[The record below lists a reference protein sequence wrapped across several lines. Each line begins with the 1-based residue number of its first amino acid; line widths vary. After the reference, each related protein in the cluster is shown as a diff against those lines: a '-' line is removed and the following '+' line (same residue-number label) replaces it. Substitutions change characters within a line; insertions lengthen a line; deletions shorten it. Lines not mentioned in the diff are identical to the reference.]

1 MRIDRLKKEY
11 EIETKWVF
19 FPLRPDAPED
29 GITLEEI
36 YAGRGIDIH
45 QVRQRLNQVAR
56 ELGLPLSERKMT
68 YNSRRAQELAKWAE
82 SKGVGEEFHK
92 AVFRAYYVE
101 TKNIGKVDEL
111 LSLVRSVG
119 LPEEGARQ
127 VLEQRSYR
135 EAVDADWSRCYD
147 LGVTAVPT
155 FVIDRELAV
164 GLQPYEVL
172 EQLLKTK
179 NIKKRNG

>member
-1 MRIDRLKKEY
+1 VRIDRLKREY
-11 EIETKWVF
+11 EIQTQWVF
-19 FPLRPDAPED
+19 FPLRPDAPEN

-45 QVRQRLNQVAR
+45 QVRQRMNQVAR

-82 SKGVGEEFHK
+82 SKGVGDEFHR
-92 AVFRAYYVE
+92 AVFQAYYVE

-111 LSLVRSVG
+111 LRLVGSIG
-119 LPEEGARQ
+119 LPEEEAKG
-127 VLEQRSYR
+127 VLEQRTYR

-147 LGVTAVPT
+147 LGITAVPT
-155 FVIDRELAV
+155 FVIDREWIV
-164 GLQPYEVL
+164 GFQPYEAL

-179 NIKKRNG
+179 NIKKRT

>member
-1 MRIDRLKKEY
+1 MRIDRLKKDY
-11 EIETKWVF
+11 EIQTKWVF

-36 YAGRGIDIH
+36 YAGRGIDIQ

-56 ELGLPLSERKMT
+56 ELGLPFSERKMT
-68 YNSRRAQELAKWAE
+68 YNSRLAQELAKWAE
-82 SKGVGEEFHK
+82 SKGVGEEFHR

-101 TKNIGKVDEL
+101 TKNIGKGDEL
-111 LSLVRSVG
+111 LRLATSVG
-119 LPEEGARQ
+119 LPQEEAKG
-127 VLEQRSYR
+127 VLEQRPYR

-147 LGVTAVPT
+147 FGITAIPT
-155 FVIDRELAV
+155 FVIDREWIV
-164 GLQPYEVL
+164 GLQPYEVF

-179 NIKKRNG
+179 NIKKRI

>member
-1 MRIDRLKKEY
+1 LKKDY
-11 EIETKWVF
+11 EIQTKWVF

-36 YAGRGIDIH
+36 YAGRGVDIH

-56 ELGLPLSERKMT
+56 ELGLPFSERKMT

-82 SKGVGEEFHK
+82 SKGVGEEFHR

-111 LSLVRSVG
+111 LRLAASVG
-119 LPEEGARQ
+119 LPQEEAKRA
-127 VLEQRSYR
+127 LEQRPYR

-147 LGVTAVPT
+147 LGITAVPT
-155 FVIDRELAV
+155 FVIDREWIV
-164 GLQPYEVL
+164 GLQPYEVF

-179 NIKKRNG
+179 QIRKRT

>member
-1 MRIDRLKKEY
+1 MRIDRLKKDY
-11 EIETKWVF
+11 EIQTKWVF

-45 QVRQRLNQVAR
+45 QVRQRLNQVSR
-56 ELGLPLSERKMT
+56 ELGLPFSERKMT

-82 SKGVGEEFHK
+82 SKGVGEEFHR

-111 LSLVRSVG
+111 LRLAASVG
-119 LPEEGARQ
+119 LPQEEAKG
-127 VLEQRSYR
+127 VLEQRPYR

-147 LGVTAVPT
+147 LGITAVPT
-155 FVIDRELAV
+155 FVIDGEWIV
-164 GLQPYEVL
+164 GLQPYEVF
-172 EQLLKTK
+172 EQLLETK
-179 NIKKRNG
+179 KIRKRT

>member
-1 MRIDRLKKEY
+1 VRIDRLKKDY
-11 EIETKWVF
+11 EIQTKWVF

-56 ELGLPLSERKMT
+56 ELGLPFSERKMT
-68 YNSRRAQELAKWAE
+68 YNSRLAQELAKWAE
-82 SKGVGEEFHK
+82 SKGVGEEFHR

-111 LSLVRSVG
+111 LRLATSVG
-119 LPEEGARQ
+119 LPQEEAKG
-127 VLEQRSYR
+127 VLEQRPYR
-135 EAVDADWSRCYD
+135 EAVDTDWSRCYD
-147 LGVTAVPT
+147 LGITAIPT
-155 FVIDRELAV
+155 FVIDREMIV
-164 GLQPYEVL
+164 GLQPYEVF
-172 EQLLKTK
+172 EQFFKTK
-179 NIKKRNG
+179 NIKKRT

>member
-1 MRIDRLKKEY
+1 LKKEY
-11 EIETKWVF
+11 EIETKWAF

-56 ELGLPLSERKMT
+56 ELGLPFSERKMT

-82 SKGVGEEFHK
+82 SKGVGEEFHR

-111 LSLVRSVG
+111 LHLAGSVG
-119 LPEEGARQ
+119 LPQEEAKG

-147 LGVTAVPT
+147 LGITAVPT
-155 FVIDRELAV
+155 FVIDREWIV
-164 GLQPYEVL
+164 GLQPYEVF

-179 NIKKRNG
+179 KIRKRT

>member
-11 EIETKWVF
+11 EIQTKWVF

-36 YAGRGIDIH
+36 YAGRGIDIR
-45 QVRQRLNQVAR
+45 QVRQRLNQVAE
-56 ELGLPLSERKMT
+56 ELSLPFSERKMT

-82 SKGVGEEFHK
+82 SKGVGEEFHR

-111 LSLVRSVG
+111 LRLAASVN
-119 LPEEGARQ
+119 LPEEEAKR
-127 VLEQRSYR
+127 VLEQRPYR

-147 LGVTAVPT
+147 LGITAVPT
-155 FVIDRELAV
+155 FVIDGDWIV
-164 GLQPYEVL
+164 GLQPYEVF
-172 EQLLKTK
+172 EKLLKTK
-179 NIKKRNG
+179 KIRKRT

>member
-1 MRIDRLKKEY
+1 VRIDRLKKEY
-11 EIETKWVF
+11 EIQTQWVF

-45 QVRQRLNQVAR
+45 QVRQRMNQVAR

-82 SKGVGEEFHK
+82 SKGVGEEFHR

-111 LSLVRSVG
+111 RRLAASVG
-119 LPEEGARQ
+119 LSQEEAKG
-127 VLEQRSYR
+127 VLEERPYR
-135 EAVDADWSRCYD
+135 EAVDADWTRCYD
-147 LGVTAVPT
+147 LGITAVPT
-155 FVIDRELAV
+155 FVIDREWVV
-164 GLQPYEVL
+164 GFQPYEAL

-179 NIKKRNG
+179 NIRKQT

>member
-1 MRIDRLKKEY
+1 MRIDCLKKDY
-11 EIETKWVF
+11 EIQTKWVF

-36 YAGRGIDIH
+36 YAGRGVDIH

-56 ELGLPLSERKMT
+56 ELGLPFSERKMT

-82 SKGVGEEFHK
+82 SKGVGEEFHR

-111 LSLVRSVG
+111 LRLAASVG
-119 LPEEGARQ
+119 LPQEEAKRA
-127 VLEQRSYR
+127 LEQRPYR

-147 LGVTAVPT
+147 LGITAIPT
-155 FVIDRELAV
+155 FVIDRERIV
-164 GLQPYEVL
+164 GLQPYEVF

-179 NIKKRNG
+179 QIRKRT

>member
-1 MRIDRLKKEY
+1 LKKEY

-56 ELGLPLSERKMT
+56 ELGLPFSERKMT
-68 YNSRRAQELAKWAE
+68 YNSRRAEELAKWAE

-111 LSLVRSVG
+111 LRLVRSVG

>member
-1 MRIDRLKKEY
+1 MRIDRFKKEY
-11 EIETKWVF
+11 EIQTKWVF

-29 GITLEEI
+29 GISLEEI

-45 QVRQRLNQVAR
+45 QVRQRLNQVAL
-56 ELGLPLSERKMT
+56 ELDLPFSERKMT

-82 SKGVGEEFHK
+82 SKGVGEEFHR

-111 LSLVRSVG
+111 LRIAASVG
-119 LPEEGARQ
+119 LPEEEAKQ
-127 VLEQRSYR
+127 VLEQRPYR

-147 LGVTAVPT
+147 LGITAVPT
-155 FVIDRELAV
+155 FVIDREWIV
-164 GLQPYEVL
+164 GLQPYEVF
-172 EQLLKTK
+172 EQLLNTK
-179 NIKKRNG
+179 KIKKRT

>member
-1 MRIDRLKKEY
+1 VRIDRLKKEY
-11 EIETKWVF
+11 EIQTQWVF

-45 QVRQRLNQVAR
+45 QVRQRLNHVAR
-56 ELGLPLSERKMT
+56 ELGLPFSERKMT

-82 SKGVGEEFHK
+82 SKGVGEKFHR

-111 LSLVRSVG
+111 LRLAGSVG
-119 LPEEGARQ
+119 LPQEEAKG

-147 LGVTAVPT
+147 LGITAVPT
-155 FVIDRELAV
+155 FVIDREWIV
-164 GLQPYEVL
+164 GLQPYEVF
-172 EQLLKTK
+172 EQLFKTK
-179 NIKKRNG
+179 KIRKRT

>member
-1 MRIDRLKKEY
+1 MRIDRLKKDY
-11 EIETKWVF
+11 EIQTKWVF

-56 ELGLPLSERKMT
+56 DLGLPFSERKMT

-82 SKGVGEEFHK
+82 SKGVGEEFHR
-92 AVFRAYYVE
+92 AVFRAYYVD

-111 LSLVRSVG
+111 LRLAASVG
-119 LPEEGARQ
+119 LPQEEARE
-127 VLEQRSYR
+127 VLEERPYR

-147 LGVTAVPT
+147 LGITAVPT
-155 FVIDRELAV
+155 FVIDREWIV
-164 GLQPYEVL
+164 GLQPYEVF

-179 NIKKRNG
+179 NIKKRT

>member
-1 MRIDRLKKEY
+1 VRIDRLKKEY

-45 QVRQRLNQVAR
+45 QVRQRLNHVAQ
-56 ELGLPLSERKMT
+56 ELGLPFSERKMT

-82 SKGVGEEFHK
+82 SKGVGEEFHR

-111 LSLVRSVG
+111 LRLAASVG
-119 LPEEGARQ
+119 LPQEEAKG
-127 VLEQRSYR
+127 VLEERPYR

-147 LGVTAVPT
+147 LGITAIPT
-155 FVIDRELAV
+155 FVIDGEWIV
-164 GLQPYEVL
+164 GLQPYEVF
-172 EQLLKTK
+172 EQLLKTRK
-179 NIKKRNG
+179 IRKRT

>member
-1 MRIDRLKKEY
+1 MRIDRLKKDY
-11 EIETKWVF
+11 EIQTKWVF

-36 YAGRGIDIH
+36 YAGRGVDIH

-56 ELGLPLSERKMT
+56 ELGLPFSERKMT
-68 YNSRRAQELAKWAE
+68 YNSRLAQELAKWAE
-82 SKGVGEEFHK
+82 SKGVGEEFHR
-92 AVFRAYYVE
+92 AVFRAYYVD

-111 LSLVRSVG
+111 LRLAASVG
-119 LPEEGARQ
+119 LPQEEAKG

-135 EAVDADWSRCYD
+135 EAVDADWTRCYD
-147 LGVTAVPT
+147 LGITAIPT
-155 FVIDRELAV
+155 FVIDREWIV
-164 GLQPYEVL
+164 GLQPYEVF

-179 NIKKRNG
+179 QIRKRT

>member
-1 MRIDRLKKEY
+1 MRIDRLKKDY
-11 EIETKWVF
+11 EIQTKWVF

-56 ELGLPLSERKMT
+56 ELGLPFSDRKMT

-82 SKGVGEEFHK
+82 SKGVGEEFHR

-111 LSLVRSVG
+111 LRLATSVG
-119 LPEEGARQ
+119 LPQEEAKG
-127 VLEQRSYR
+127 VLEQRPYR

-147 LGVTAVPT
+147 LGITAIPT
-155 FVIDRELAV
+155 FVIDREWIV
-164 GLQPYEVL
+164 GLQPYEVF
-172 EQLLKTK
+172 EQLLETK
-179 NIKKRNG
+179 KVRKRT

>member
-1 MRIDRLKKEY
+1 VRIDCLKKDY
-11 EIETKWVF
+11 EIQTKWVF

-36 YAGRGIDIH
+36 YAGRGVDIH

-56 ELGLPLSERKMT
+56 ELGLPFSERKMT

-82 SKGVGEEFHK
+82 SKGVGEEFHR

-111 LSLVRSVG
+111 LRLAASVG
-119 LPEEGARQ
+119 LPQEEAKRA
-127 VLEQRSYR
+127 LEQRPYR

-147 LGVTAVPT
+147 LGITAVPT
-155 FVIDRELAV
+155 FVIDREWIV
-164 GLQPYEVL
+164 GLQPYEVF

-179 NIKKRNG
+179 QIRKRT

>member
-1 MRIDRLKKEY
+1 VRIDRLKKDY
-11 EIETKWVF
+11 EIQTKWVF

-45 QVRQRLNQVAR
+45 QVRQRMNLVAQ
-56 ELGLPLSERKMT
+56 ELGLPFSERKMT

-82 SKGVGEEFHK
+82 SKGVGEEFHR

-111 LSLVRSVG
+111 LRLAASVG
-119 LPEEGARQ
+119 LPQEEAKR
-127 VLEQRSYR
+127 VLEERPYR

-147 LGVTAVPT
+147 LGITAVPT
-155 FVIDRELAV
+155 FVIDGEWIV
-164 GLQPYEVL
+164 GLQPYEVF

-179 NIKKRNG
+179 KISKRT

>member
-1 MRIDRLKKEY
+1 MRIDRLKKDY
-11 EIETKWVF
+11 EIQTKWVF

-45 QVRQRLNQVAR
+45 QVRQRLNHVAR
-56 ELGLPLSERKMT
+56 ELGLPFGERKMT

-82 SKGVGEEFHK
+82 SKGVGEEFHR
-92 AVFRAYYVE
+92 AVFRAYYVD

-111 LSLVRSVG
+111 LRLAASVG
-119 LPEEGARQ
+119 LPQEEARE
-127 VLEQRSYR
+127 VLEQRPYR

-147 LGVTAVPT
+147 LGITAIPT
-155 FVIDRELAV
+155 FVIDREWIV
-164 GLQPYEVL
+164 GLQPYEVF
-172 EQLLKTK
+172 EQLLETK
-179 NIKKRNG
+179 KIRKRT